1 MLVAMDVATLREKA
15 ALCLRIA
22 RGLSW
27 NNPGRM
33 QLTDLADSLER
44 QAKELELQK
53 VSNLIS
59 PDPLRSHV

>member
-33 QLTDLADSLER
+33 QLADLADGFER

-53 VSNLIS
+53 GSHLSS
-59 PDPLRSHV
+59 PDPLRPHV

>member
-1 MLVAMDVATLREKA
+1 MLVAMDVAKLREKA